1 MSTLGISIVT
11 YNTDEALLRS
21 SLGCIMQ
28 SNIAAHVFIVDN
40 SPEDSLREVCSEF
53 SCEYYH
59 NPLNPG
65 YGAAHNIA
73 IKHSIESNFDYHLVL
88 NADVTFKE
96 NVLREIVDF
105 MNINPRI
112 GHVMPKV
119 LNPDG
124 SVQRLCK
131 LVPTP
136 LDLLLRRFMP
146 KPLSIRARRNFEL
159 WDSGYDN
166 IMFVPYLSGCFM
178 FLRCSALKE
187 VGAFDDRFFM
197 YPEDIDLTR
206 RMSLKYDTIFFPN
219 VSVVHEHGA
228 ASYKSVR
235 MLLIHMF
242 NIFKYFNKWGWFFD
256 SGRRELNEKTLR
268 LISEGKNRWSVQ

>member
-1 MSTLGISIVT
+1 MSSLGISIVT

-21 SLGCIMQ
+21 SLGCIVR
-28 SNIAAHVFIVDN
+28 SNLPTHVFVVDN
-40 SPEDSLREVCSEF
+40 SPEDRLREVCSDF
-53 SCEYYH
+53 SCQYYH

-73 IKHSIESNFDYHLVL
+73 IKYSIESGFDYHLVL

-96 NVLREIVDF
+96 NVLREIIDF
-105 MNINPRI
+105 MNINPGV

-124 SVQRLCK
+124 SIQRLCK

-146 KPLSIRARRNFEL
+146 KSLSIRARRKLEL
-159 WDSGYDN
+159 WDSGYDS

-187 VGAFDDRFFM
+187 VGFFDDRFFM

-219 VSVVHEHGA
+219 VAVVHEHGA
-228 ASYKSVR
+228 ASYKTVR
-235 MLLIHMF
+235 MLMIHMF
-242 NIFKYFNKWGWFFD
+242 NIFKYFNKWGWVFD

-268 LISEGKNRWSVQ
+268 LISEAKNR